1 MTDDILDKMDL
12 RRIPKNNDPKQYDK
26 LNREVTDMCRNAK
39 EDWMIQQC
47 QEVEELDRGHKVKE
61 MHNRVKE
68 LTTLKSWKRSSGC
81 IESKDGR
88 ILFEQKDVADRWVEY
103 IAELYDDER
112 QLLSDKN
119 ALTGKAI
126 LKSEVEAAIRAMKRG
141 KATGPDEISAEVL
154 AALDSNN
161 LNIIT
166 EICNDIYITGF
177 IPKDMRQSIF
187 APIPKSQMHTVA
199 QIFVP

>member
-1 MTDDILDKMDL
+1 M
-12 RRIPKNNDPKQYDK
+12 
-26 LNREVTDMCRNAK
+26 
-39 EDWMIQQC
+39 
-47 QEVEELDRGHKVKE
+47 EELDRGQKRKE
-61 MHNRVKE
+61 MHNRVKR
-68 LTTLKSWKRSSGC
+68 LTTLKSRKHNSGC

-112 QLLSDKN
+112 QLLSDNN

-126 LKSEVEAAIRAMKRG
+126 LTSEVETAIRAMKRG

-154 AALDSNN
+154 AALDSKN

-166 EICNDIYITGF
+166 EICNDIYHTGF
-177 IPKDMRQSIF
+177 IPKGTRQSIF
-187 APIPKSQMHTVA
+187 VHIPKKLNAHS
-199 QIFVP
+199 